1 MLPPVDH
8 TVDHLVPID
17 AGWSM
22 AIPLVLLE
30 LPAEG
35 TPVTGTQRGNPSCPW
50 APFKSLNID
59 DCPKEIRVSRGVLAF
74 ERPELLQDATVSEP
88 AIAANKGLYGRL
100 SK

>member
-1 MLPPVDH
+1 MPVDPQSY
-8 TVDHLVPID
+8 L
-17 AGWSM
+17 M
-22 AIPLVLLE
+22 IPQVLLR
-30 LPAEG
+30 LSADKV
-35 TPVTGTQRGNPSCPW
+35 PVTGTQRGNPSRPW